1 MGRYAGYDAAAPN
14 SNSDKLDGYHASAF
28 QLVGTTRVVTAT
40 TTELTTDGLI
50 VCNKTTAMTVNL
62 LAASGSNRVREIA
75 NINIGNITVT
85 PNGADTID
93 GETSQV
99 LYNGSCMVIKD
110 YAANKWIIK

>member
-62 LAASGSNRVREIA
+62 LAATGSERTLAIA
-75 NINIGNITVT
+75 SINDGVVTVT
-85 PNGADTID
+85 PNGADTINA
-93 GETSQV
+93 EISQSI
-99 LYNGSCMVIKD
+99 YNGSCMVIKD
-110 YAANKWIIK
+110 YAANKWIII